1 MEGSNIAR
9 RLQTFA
15 MAVMATLIGG
25 LVWAQEK
32 AAQLDVDVDMNK
44 GTDMSGN
51 WMQNPLIWVIGA
63 LVLIILIALVARGGN
78 SK

>member
-1 MEGSNIAR
+1 
-9 RLQTFA
+9 

-51 WMQNPLIWVIGA
+51 WMQSINL
-63 LVLIILIALVARGGN
+63 GN
-78 SK
+78 WRSSSHHSNCISCKRRK

>member
-1 MEGSNIAR
+1 
-9 RLQTFA
+9 

-51 WMQNPLIWVIGA
+51 WMQSINLGNWR

>member
-1 MEGSNIAR
+1 MERSNIR

-51 WMQNPLIWVIGA
+51 WMQIH
-63 LVLIILIALVARGGN
+63 
-78 SK
+78 

>member
-1 MEGSNIAR
+1 
-9 RLQTFA
+9 
-15 MAVMATLIGG
+15 MATLIGG
-25 LVWAQEK
+25 SSLGTRK

-44 GTDMSGN
+44 VTDMSGN